1 MLSAVYALIPAAGRG
16 VRFGGKENKVLAT
29 LLGKPLLG
37 WTLEAF
43 AATPE
48 IEAIVLV
55 GSSADQ
61 ERLLAIGEQYGGGK
75 LRGVVLGGA
84 TRQESVLRG
93 LESIPGDSPVLI
105 HDAARCCV
113 TPEIIQRVLSGALQ
127 GKGFAT
133 AAIRE
138 SDTLVREIP
147 GTENVEPLSREGVWR
162 IQTPQGFRSAEWL
175 QKAHEKAQIESLSAT
190 DDFGLMQVVTGAS
203 GYLRKGSSENL
214 KVTEPEDIL
223 LAEAI
228 LGRRTPT
235 TAPVPVLPKANP
247 PTFRIGHGY
256 DVHQFADI
264 ESGRK
269 MFLGGVEFPE
279 SPVGLLGHSD
289 ADVILHAVCDALLG
303 AIGAGDIGV
312 LFPPSDNRHKDRDS
326 KEFLVEVSKILLSEQ
341 WKVANLDITVLAE
354 TPKIGPRAKEI
365 RACISGILNIET
377 DQVSVKATTNEKMG
391 FVGRK
396 EGIAAHATVLV
407 SR

>member
-1 MLSAVYALIPAAGRG
+1 LSAVYALIPAAGRG

-75 LRGVVLGGA
+75 LRGVVLGGT

-147 GTENVEPLSREGVWR
+147 STENVEPLSREGVWR
-162 IQTPQGFRSAEWL
+162 IQTPQGFKSAEWL
-175 QKAHEKAQIESLSAT
+175 QKAHEKAGQESLSAT
-190 DDFGLMQVVTGAS
+190 DDFGLMQAVTGAS

-228 LGRRTPT
+228 LSRRAPAIAPITTP
-235 TAPVPVLPKANP
+235 PKVNLPA
-247 PTFRIGHGY
+247 FRIGHGY
-256 DVHQFADI
+256 DVHQFAEI
-264 ESGRK
+264 ASGRK
-269 MFLGGVEFPE
+269 MFLGGIEFPE

-303 AIGAGDIGV
+303 AMGAGDIGV

-326 KEFLVEVSKILLSEQ
+326 KEFLAEVAKILLSQQ
-341 WKVANLDITVLAE
+341 WKVGNVDITVLAE

-365 RACISGILNIET
+365 RACVSTILGIEIE
-377 DQVSVKATTNEKMG
+377 QVSVKATTNEKMG
-391 FVGRK
+391 FVGRG
-396 EGIAAHATVLV
+396 EGIAAHASVLLFK
-407 SR
+407 